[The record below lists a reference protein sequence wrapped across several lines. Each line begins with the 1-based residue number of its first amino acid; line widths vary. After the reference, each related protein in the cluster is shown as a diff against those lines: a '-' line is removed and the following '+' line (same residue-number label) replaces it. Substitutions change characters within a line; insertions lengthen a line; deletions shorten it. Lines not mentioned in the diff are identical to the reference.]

1 MGDIRI
7 LRKDGVSQRFER
19 MNEKLVLD
27 GNTQEK
33 TSEVVLK

>member
-7 LRKDGVSQRFER
+7 LREDGVSQRVER

-33 TSEVVLK
+33 NL